1 MLKLV
6 HYGNALPTSMICDP
20 SVEFQAGQVA
30 TVTVIGNQVM
40 ATVSDGTCPVGI
52 IDDMRT
58 KSFSRIAWNETLLE
72 PISNPVVD
80 TNGQLVTPVD
90 IKLELKNPHITP
102 SSFVSNVKVI
112 LNAVN
117 GVITIP
123 AGTPLNFDI
132 DGDATYDAIRVI
144 VNYTYQVPDI
154 PGDDSTEGSGRITIW
169 YERMFFETDQYESN
183 VSYPVRANLFVSETG
198 LFTTRRPS
206 KYHPAIGIVI
216 SPPSITSPYL
226 QALWL

>member
-1 MLKLV
+1 MLRLV

-20 SVEFQAGQVA
+20 SAEFQAGQVA

-40 ATVSDGTCPVGI
+40 ATVSDGTCPIGI

-58 KSFSRIAWNETLLE
+58 RSFTKIAWNEVKVE
-72 PISNPVVD
+72 PVSGVLD
-80 TNGQLVTPVD
+80 LNGQLVTPAD
-90 IKLELKNPHITP
+90 IKIELDHPNITA
-102 SSFVSNVKVI
+102 SSFVSNVRVV
-112 LNAVN
+112 LNNVN
-117 GVITIP
+117 GVITVP
-123 AGTPLNFDI
+123 AGTPLNLDI
-132 DGDATYDAIRVI
+132 DGDSVYDAIRVI

-169 YERMFFETDQYESN
+169 YERMMFETDQFESN

-216 SPPSITSPYL
+216 SPPSIISPYL